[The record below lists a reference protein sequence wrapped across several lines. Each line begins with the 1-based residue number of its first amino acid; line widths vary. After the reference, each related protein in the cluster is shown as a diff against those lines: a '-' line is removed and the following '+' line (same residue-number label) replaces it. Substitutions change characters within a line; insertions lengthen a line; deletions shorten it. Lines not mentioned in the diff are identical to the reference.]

1 MKLIIPVVF
10 YRKGGVERVIISLVS
25 HLIDHCTQIVFLLY
39 PKDIEYFKSISPD
52 SNKIVYESWIWSQSS
67 YSAKLL
73 TVYYKIL
80 SLSKKLKFSALQ
92 TFFEHKISKLRNQDR
107 LNFLIKKYQIT
118 QCLYLLTNR
127 LEPPN
132 IKIPLIGLV
141 HDLFWRFAPLTYS
154 DSFIN
159 EYDRYLLL
167 WLKKADLILTNS
179 YKTRQ
184 EVITVFPN
192 SEFESKIHAVPL
204 AGFSDTKI
212 ESKIEDANEQSITF
226 YFPSSF
232 SLYKDHLTLLK
243 AGIILAQKKLDF
255 KIIFLGRETD
265 SLVNGSLNLSQQ
277 SKTTEYTEYLSQC
290 KQVYQQHKDVIHNF
304 FEGLGYCDYEQV
316 EYYYQTSS
324 CVVVPSQY
332 EGFGLAVSEAIV
344 RGLPVITTDLA
355 VFQEQA
361 ELYQCFDRID
371 FYPKGDAQ
379 ALADCMEKFMQ
390 NPKRKFSATEIEERF
405 SHWTWQDVAAKY
417 FTLLQKL
424 ES

>member
-25 HLIDHCTQIVFLLY
+25 HLIDHFTQIVFILY
-39 PKDIEYFKSISPD
+39 PKDIEYFKSILPN
-52 SNKIVYESWIWSQSS
+52 SNKIVYESWIWSQFS
-67 YSAKLL
+67 YSARLL
-73 TVYYKIL
+73 NIYYKFL

-92 TFFEHKISKLRNQDR
+92 TFLEHKISKLRTQDR
-107 LNFLIKKYQIT
+107 LDFLINKYQIT

-127 LEPPN
+127 LGPPN

-159 EYDRYLLL
+159 EYDRSLLL
-167 WLKKADLILTNS
+167 WLNKADLILTNS
-179 YKTRQ
+179 HKTRQ
-184 EVITVFPN
+184 EVLAVFPN
-192 SEFESKIHAVPL
+192 PEFESKIHAVPL
-204 AGFSDTKI
+204 AGFSDIKTEPKL
-212 ESKIEDANEQSITF
+212 EDNNEQSITF

-255 KIIFLGRETD
+255 KIVFLGRETD

-290 KQVYQQHKDVIHNF
+290 KQVYQQHKDIIHDF

-344 RGLPVITTDLA
+344 RGLPVIATDIA
-355 VFQEQA
+355 VFKEQA

-379 ALADCMEKFMQ
+379 ALAECMEKFMQ
-390 NPKRKFSATEIEERF
+390 NPKRKFSATEIEARF
-405 SHWTWQDVAAKY
+405 SHWTWQDVAEKY

-424 ES
+424 AS